1 MAETID
7 AEIEILRLRRARQKQ
22 QPPQDN
28 FGRDIGRAALQGF
41 SFGTADE
48 AEAFVRSVIGEKSY
62 SENLEKI
69 RSEIKKFQ
77 EDSPVLATGAEI
89 AGSIPTALLGGAG
102 LARAGVTGAG
112 KIAGIEGAA
121 YGFGAGEG
129 GIADRAT
136 SAAVGGTL
144 GAGIGKAAD
153 VALPKA
159 TEAAK
164 VLLKEGLPLT
174 PGQTVGG
181 MTRRAEERLTSV
193 PVVGDIIRSAEDRVI
208 SSFNRAT
215 MNKAIAPIGK
225 NVPKNLEG
233 QEAFAFAKNQID
245 EAYEDVI
252 PKLKISDVQPLEDAV
267 LGIVAKNE
275 DLPEEMADTLLKKI
289 DKNLIGRVK
298 DGEIAGQTLKDAES
312 ALGEEAIN
320 LSRSSDAFQRQM
332 GQALFDVQTALR
344 KTLADQNPD
353 AKELQKVNKAF
364 AQLVPVQEAALAA
377 TVREGRFTPA
387 QLLRGIKKADKSRR
401 KTKVAKG
408 EAPLQEFGQQ
418 AQDVISRTV
427 PDSGTPE
434 RAMMALL
441 ARDPI
446 TGVLVGLPAAAT
458 TGAIYSNPLGRAVG
472 RGIVQAPG
480 LLSRGIAPAIGG
492 ITGREFEEELY
503 GPLAP

>member
-7 AEIEILRLRRARQKQ
+7 AEIKILRLRRARQKQ

-28 FGRDIGRAALQGF
+28 FGRDIGRAAAQGI

-48 AEAFVRSVIGEKSY
+48 AEAFVRSVVGEKSY

-77 EDSPVLATGAEI
+77 EDRPVLATGAEI

-102 LARAGVTGAG
+102 LARAGITGAG

-129 GIADRAT
+129 GVADRAT
-136 SAAVGGTL
+136 SAAVGGAL

-153 VALPKA
+153 VALPRA
-159 TEAAK
+159 TDAARA
-164 VLLKEGLPLT
+164 LLREGLPLT

-181 MTRRAEERLTSV
+181 MTRLAEERLTSV
-193 PVVGDIIRSAEDRVI
+193 PVVGDIIRDAENRVVD
-208 SSFNRAT
+208 SFNRAT
-215 MNKAIAPIGK
+215 MNRAIAPIGK
-225 NVPKNLEG
+225 NVPKKLEG
-233 QEAFAFAKNQID
+233 QEAFAFAKNEVD
-245 EAYEDVI
+245 EAYETVI
-252 PKLKISDVQPLEDAV
+252 PKLSITDADPLENAV
-267 LGIVAKNE
+267 LEVVARNE
-275 DLPEEMADTLLKKI
+275 DLPEEMVNTLLKKV
-289 DKNLIGRVK
+289 DKTLLGRIK
-298 DGEIAGQTLKDAES
+298 DGEIAGQALKDAES
-312 ALGEEAIN
+312 DLGQEAIN
-320 LSRSSDAFQRQM
+320 LSRSGDAFQRQI

-344 KTLADQNPD
+344 KTLADQNPN
-353 AKELQKVNKAF
+353 AKELQKVNQAF

-418 AQDVISRTV
+418 AQDVIARTV

-446 TGVLVGLPAAAT
+446 TGLAVGLPAAAT
-458 TGAIYSNPLGRAVG
+458 TGLIYSNPVGRAVG
-472 RGIVQAPG
+472 RGLVQTPNIVA
-480 LLSRGIAPAIGG
+480 RGIAPSVAGNIGG
-492 ITGREFEEELY
+492 LLEEELLR
-503 GPLAP
+503 GRQ